1 MVHNTASRAKVRER
15 RNKAN
20 ALEAEAHTL
29 ESIEGFESE
38 SEARQK
44 KAMETTE
51 EAEKLA
57 ELARIEDV
65 HVYEDE
71 NIVETKKGPKSYPRW
86 RASWREGGKIRNV
99 SLGSV
104 KKHSR
109 EEATEKARK
118 LKAEAL
124 GIAERPLRR

>member
-1 MVHNTASRAKVRER
+1 MVHDTPSRQQAREIRDKAKALQRDANTLAD
-15 RNKAN
+15 
-20 ALEAEAHTL
+20 
-29 ESIEGFESE
+29 IEGFESE

-44 KAMETTE
+44 KAMEKTE

-65 HVYEDE
+65 HLYEDE
-71 NIVETKKGPKSYPRW
+71 NIVKTKKGPKSYPRW